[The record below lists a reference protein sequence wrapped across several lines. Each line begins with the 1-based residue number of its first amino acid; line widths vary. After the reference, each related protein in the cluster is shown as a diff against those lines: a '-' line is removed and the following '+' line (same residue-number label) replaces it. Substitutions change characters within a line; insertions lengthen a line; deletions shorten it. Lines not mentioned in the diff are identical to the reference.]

1 MKRFILILFLLLAAR
16 EIRAFGLAGHAAI
29 ACIAEHHLT
38 PRARTNIMRYTD
50 HRSIVYYASWMDEW
64 RRSKG
69 YEFTT
74 HWHAGTVDAEFRSTP
89 AVREASGAKG
99 DCVVAVEQSIALL
112 SEYDKLDDSTV
123 LVHIKY
129 LVHLLGDMHCPTH
142 VYYYPD
148 NMTLGKFPVK
158 LHGVETNYHKIWDG
172 QLLDSRHKFWGFQ
185 DYRHA
190 LDNYTDEEIA
200 RMTEG
205 TPVEWF
211 EESARRRDL
220 RLGAARRRAGAGVLQ
235 CACPVRGVSAR
246 AVGVSAGQGAQ
257 RTVRPVGS
265 NDAYEERRAVR
276 QLSSL
281 HRSLVSFQILF
292 GSCLYLNMTANTIA
306 TTSENPA
313 NRYHESGHP

>member
-112 SEYDKLDDSTV
+112 SEYDRLDDSTV

-129 LVHLLGDMHCPTH
+129 LVHLLGIIFITNGYNSIRAWFDIQQVRKETKKR
-142 VYYYPD
+142 
-148 NMTLGKFPVK
+148 TGEFPRISQIFFRRK
-158 LHGVETNYHKIWDG
+158 PNFGYSKIRIKPKISK
-172 QLLDSRHKFWGFQ
+172 SR
-185 DYRHA
+185 
-190 LDNYTDEEIA
+190 
-200 RMTEG
+200 
-205 TPVEWF
+205 
-211 EESARRRDL
+211 
-220 RLGAARRRAGAGVLQ
+220 
-235 CACPVRGVSAR
+235 
-246 AVGVSAGQGAQ
+246 
-257 RTVRPVGS
+257 
-265 NDAYEERRAVR
+265 
-276 QLSSL
+276 
-281 HRSLVSFQILF
+281 
-292 GSCLYLNMTANTIA
+292 
-306 TTSENPA
+306 
-313 NRYHESGHP
+313 

>member
-38 PRARTNIMRYTD
+38 PRARANIMRYTD

-211 EESARRRDL
+211 EESARRCREIYDWVQP
-220 RLGAARRRAGAGVLQ
+220 GVLQ
-235 CACPVRGVSAR
+235 CARPVRGVSAR

-265 NDAYEERRAVR
+265 NDAYEERRAVG